1 MTDVISPYSRSEA
14 QAYILGFSYAHN
26 AAAAAFRI
34 DDLSL
39 QCHMS
44 SVATGWYSVPETG
57 EPKARNFGELVALMH
72 SELSEALE
80 GDRKSAMSDKIPEFT
95 AVEEEFADALI
106 RIFDTAGA
114 RKLRLGEAFQAK
126 MRYNRTRADHKLEA
140 RAAAGGKKF

>member
-1 MTDVISPYSRSEA
+1 MTNITSPYSRSEA
-14 QAYILGFSYAHN
+14 QAYIVGFSYTHN

-34 DDLSL
+34 DDLCE

-44 SVATGWYSVPETG
+44 SVAAGWWHDLETG
-57 EPKARNFGELVALMH
+57 EPKPLNFGERIALMH

-80 GDRKSAMSDKIPEFT
+80 GDRKSDMSDKIPEFT

-126 MRYNRTRADHKLEA
+126 MRYNRTRLDHTLEA